1 MGGMRNCLQ
10 ESILHTAL
18 KMPFLFLFT
27 SWRGQTRCCVCCMY
41 HENSQDSWK
50 GIFCITN
57 QLNSSSFHA
66 GCRYGVKK
74 SHDWALKLEKDL
86 VVVLC
91 SVSFTCGHYAAIW
104 RHSTSYS
111 GTVVSLQLSVHTPH
125 KYQPYFS
132 WLQWEQT
139 AWELNSACSTVPFY
153 QCESAAPMSSF
164 FSAWGL
170 TNLRRLP
177 GLLSSRP
184 WNFLCISQPLGDN
197 LMLWLSVSDRWEC
210 AR

>member
-1 MGGMRNCLQ
+1 M
-10 ESILHTAL
+10 
-18 KMPFLFLFT
+18 
-27 SWRGQTRCCVCCMY
+27 
-41 HENSQDSWK
+41 
-50 GIFCITN
+50 
-57 QLNSSSFHA
+57 
-66 GCRYGVKK
+66 
-74 SHDWALKLEKDL
+74 
-86 VVVLC
+86 LC

-111 GTVVSLQLSVHTPH
+111 GTVVSLQLSVHTSH

-139 AWELNSACSTVPFY
+139 AWELDSACSTVPFY
-153 QCESAAPMSSF
+153 QCESAAAMSSF

-177 GLLSSRP
+177 RFLSSRP

-197 LMLWLSVSDRWEC
+197 LRLWLSVSDTDGNVQDNIQGRELNIITYLVFRDDR
-210 AR
+210 AGNDLKNRQIHLY